1 MITVTIDDIKQDL
14 AGYLLRVQ
22 AGETVVI
29 VEADHPIAEI
39 KTPSTQKLSESHQLR
54 PFGLCRGDFNVRDDF
69 DAPLPEEILIQFEG

>member
-1 MITVTIDDIKQDL
+1 MITATIDDIKQDL

-29 VEADHPIAEI
+29 VEADQPIAEI
-39 KTPSTQKLSESHQLR
+39 KSPDTQKLSESHKER
-54 PFGLCRGDFNVRDDF
+54 PFGLCRGDFTVPDDF